1 MNRWRVF
8 FALRNNIEIEI
19 YLNAIHNQ
27 PMDEDIGEKVWMV
40 QMCEKFGWTFEY
52 VRNMPFEDVMIIMG
66 YMSGVNKVEQMR
78 AMKKGAK

>member
-1 MNRWRVF
+1 
-8 FALRNNIEIEI
+8 
-19 YLNAIHNQ
+19 
-27 PMDEDIGEKVWMV
+27 MDEDTGEMVWMV

-66 YMSGVNKVEQMR
+66 YMSGVSKVEQMR